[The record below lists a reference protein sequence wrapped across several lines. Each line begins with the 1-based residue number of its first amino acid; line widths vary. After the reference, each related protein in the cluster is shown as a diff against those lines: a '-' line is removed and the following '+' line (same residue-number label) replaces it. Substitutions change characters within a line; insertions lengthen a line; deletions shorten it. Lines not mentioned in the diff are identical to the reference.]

1 MTILQTYNTCV
12 IPSVLLSC
20 KKRGPKFG
28 TMYTN
33 QDSKRSGVSAAS
45 KMDGSLWDALKIF
58 VHESVLEN
66 NYRKN
71 PSINLTCLWA
81 IARAL

>member
-45 KMDGSLWDALKIF
+45 KMDGSL
-58 VHESVLEN
+58 
-66 NYRKN
+66 
-71 PSINLTCLWA
+71 
-81 IARAL
+81 